1 VISTG
6 GDITVEGGKT
16 IIDSETQ
23 TGGLDNT
30 GQISSGRES
39 FAQIGNGGFDADAQ
53 SGDQNN
59 DVGSGGHTGD
69 ITVIAATGAVIV
81 RGGGDATVTANNDNY
96 RGLSAQIG
104 NGGSF
109 TDGDHTGNITV
120 SAGKNV
126 TVNGGGGALEAFGQI
141 GHGGYDSDG
150 EHVGVIDIDARGS
163 VILNR
168 GDGLFNPWSKV
179 GHGGQAYGGRNN
191 NGAGTRSG
199 DIYISAGLHFNS
211 TSALVG
217 HVDSKNDGNL
227 FAYEEGNTYIGV
239 SRNNPFAGGAG
250 NFITDADTVITSSGF
265 GAGSELRLYMPD
277 SSANMITSGTTLNN
291 TEYSRT
297 PAPGSTRNDETI
309 AVEHTFAAGPNGE
322 PVGDFA
328 PVGPYPTNSFGLYN
342 IYYAGDAPPV
352 VPVDPIDPILPP
364 VDPGFPFA
372 NFAFSETYDSFFRAF
387 GLYDYDGYEGQLLS
401 IGMEDA
407 VEGENESASEQE
419 NRRRRLARDSK
430 VGKSGVTFYVFEPGT
445 NKYSSYYLF
454 GYPLS
459 DLSPAQ

>member
-1 VISTG
+1 
-6 GDITVEGGKT
+6 
-16 IIDSETQ
+16 
-23 TGGLDNT
+23 
-30 GQISSGRES
+30 
-39 FAQIGNGGFDADAQ
+39 
-53 SGDQNN
+53 
-59 DVGSGGHTGD
+59 
-69 ITVIAATGAVIV
+69 
-81 RGGGDATVTANNDNY
+81 
-96 RGLSAQIG
+96 
-104 NGGSF
+104 
-109 TDGDHTGNITV
+109 
-120 SAGKNV
+120 
-126 TVNGGGGALEAFGQI
+126 
-141 GHGGYDSDG
+141 
-150 EHVGVIDIDARGS
+150 
-163 VILNR
+163 
-168 GDGLFNPWSKV
+168 
-179 GHGGQAYGGRNN
+179 
-191 NGAGTRSG
+191 
-199 DIYISAGLHFNS
+199 
-211 TSALVG
+211 
-217 HVDSKNDGNL
+217 
-227 FAYEEGNTYIGV
+227 
-239 SRNNPFAGGAG
+239 
-250 NFITDADTVITSSGF
+250 
-265 GAGSELRLYMPD
+265 
-277 SSANMITSGTTLNN
+277 MITSGTTLNN